1 MSEKCITMT
10 NVQKKFGNKTVVN
23 DLSFEVERGEVFGLL
38 GHNGAG
44 KSTSIDMILGLKEPD
59 SGEAL
64 IFGKKAS
71 KNRKEVFEKVGVQ
84 LQQTQY
90 PSSMRVD
97 EACMEYGS
105 LYKNPA
111 DYNELLEKFG
121 LEDHKKSVISKLSGG
136 ERQILSVV
144 LALIGNPEV
153 VFLDELTTGL
163 DVVARREVWRTLK
176 SLKEEGLTIFL
187 TTHYMEEAE
196 ALCDKLCIIKAGEKK
211 IYGTVEEVIKESGQK
226 NLEEAYL
233 YYMDEEVTL

>member
-90 PSSMRVD
+90 PS
-97 EACMEYGS
+97 
-105 LYKNPA
+105 
-111 DYNELLEKFG
+111 
-121 LEDHKKSVISKLSGG
+121 VI
-136 ERQILSVV
+136 
-144 LALIGNPEV
+144 
-153 VFLDELTTGL
+153 
-163 DVVARREVWRTLK
+163 
-176 SLKEEGLTIFL
+176 
-187 TTHYMEEAE
+187 
-196 ALCDKLCIIKAGEKK
+196 
-211 IYGTVEEVIKESGQK
+211 
-226 NLEEAYL
+226 
-233 YYMDEEVTL
+233 